1 MLLHLLLSFAQ
12 VEEKGAPEKPFN
24 RPALPLSIQYY
35 SSTGRSVY
43 YLAFMAIGFPRIS
56 TQRLALERPSIEARV
71 QSVLRSPRHSRV
83 LMALLPHT
91 YIYICYIQCLATQDK
106 SPKSNRTS
114 SFNRVSR
121 KPRFQCSGH
130 LLCTQNGHSKTRR
143 EKRHRKTH
151 SRTAV
156 SAAPT
161 YTHLSSLSS
170 TAYTSAFLLRTT
182 PAPHSTLAR
191 RPLRSFIYCYSKAA
205 IDRHAI
211 RAG

>member
-91 YIYICYIQCLATQDK
+91 YIYMLHSMPSHPRQEPKVESHIILQPSITKATL
-106 SPKSNRTS
+106 SMFRP
-114 SFNRVSR
+114 SFV
-121 KPRFQCSGH
+121 
-130 LLCTQNGHSKTRR
+130 HS
-143 EKRHRKTH
+143 EW
-151 SRTAV
+151 
-156 SAAPT
+156 P
-161 YTHLSSLSS
+161 
-170 TAYTSAFLLRTT
+170 
-182 PAPHSTLAR
+182 
-191 RPLRSFIYCYSKAA
+191 
-205 IDRHAI
+205 
-211 RAG
+211 